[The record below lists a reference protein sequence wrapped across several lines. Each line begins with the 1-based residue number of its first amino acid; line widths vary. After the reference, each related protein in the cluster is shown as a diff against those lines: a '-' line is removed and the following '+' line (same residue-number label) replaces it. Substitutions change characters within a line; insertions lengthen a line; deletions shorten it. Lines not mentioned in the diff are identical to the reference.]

1 MIFAFDL
8 DGTLITARQRQMTLL
23 QAIARRFDVKLDSR
37 AIWHQKREGLS
48 TQKALE
54 DAGLSRAKA
63 TKIAYAWLQNIE
75 APFWLSLDTL
85 FPDTVDVLESF
96 RGSGG
101 KLILLTA
108 RQNRLLLLQQL
119 LRLGIGKCFDDIECV
134 SPFAAVDEKAGVLFS
149 QDVDCFVG
157 DSETDF
163 RAAKMARVP
172 FYAVSTGQRSSTFL
186 AAQGI
191 ANIHGSLPEVRE
203 TIFATRLE

>member
-23 QAIARRFDVKLDSR
+23 QAIARSFDVKLDCR
-37 AIWHQKREGLS
+37 VIWHKKREGFS

-54 DAGLSRAKA
+54 DVGLSQAKA
-63 TKIAYAWLQNIE
+63 TEISHAWLKDIE

-85 FPDTVDVLESF
+85 FPNTLGVLESF

-119 LRLGIGKCFDDIECV
+119 LRLGIHRYFDDIECV
-134 SPFAAVDEKAGVLFS
+134 SPFAAVDEKAGVLSS

-163 RAAKMARVP
+163 SAAQKAGIP

-191 ANIHGSLPEVRE
+191 ESIHGSLPEVRE
-203 TIFATRLE
+203 TIFATRQE